1 MGIVF
6 ICKDKLSTIRQTDRC

>member
-6 ICKDKLSTIRQTDRC
+6 IGKDKLSTIRQTDRC